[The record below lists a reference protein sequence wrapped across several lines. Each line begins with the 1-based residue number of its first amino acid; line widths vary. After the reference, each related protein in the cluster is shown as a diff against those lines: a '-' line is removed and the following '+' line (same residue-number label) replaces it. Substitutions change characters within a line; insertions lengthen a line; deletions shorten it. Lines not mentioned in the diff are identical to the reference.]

1 MNAQAGVSDS
11 LAARRERAHEIVVR
25 HGWNSTAY
33 QILNPGIDYWFAPD
47 GEAVVGYVDRGGVR
61 VVAGAPVCAR
71 SRLAAAALQ
80 LENESSAAGLKV
92 CYFCAGHR
100 LRSVLGGGPPHRAV
114 LIGAQ
119 PSWPPS
125 RWSEMLAS
133 HESLR
138 AQLNRAHNKGVTVR
152 SVNPGEAAH
161 DPQLHRCLQEWL
173 GTRGLP
179 PLHFL
184 VETRALD
191 APYERRV
198 YVAERAGEALAF
210 LVASP
215 VPARQGWLAEQ
226 AVRGSAAPNG
236 TIELLIDAAVRDAAA
251 GGDRYF
257 TLGLSPLSDRAGPA
271 GDGGPLWLR
280 FLLGW
285 MRAHARRFYD
295 FQGLE
300 HFKAKF
306 RPARWEPIFAIS
318 SGPSFTPGM
327 LYAVADAFSDRSV
340 ASTLARALASAARQE
355 LRWAGHRL
363 PPRHTSRGAGH

>member
-1 MNAQAGVSDS
+1 MNTHAGERDGSP
-11 LAARRERAHEIVVR
+11 ARRERAHDLVVR
-25 HGWNSTAY
+25 YGWNSTAY

-47 GEAVVGYVDRGGVR
+47 VDAVVGYVDRHGVR
-61 VVAGAPVCAR
+61 VVAGAPICTQQC
-71 SRLAAAALQ
+71 LAAAALQ
-80 LENESSAAGLKV
+80 LEAESAAAGLKV

-100 LRSVLGGGPPHRAV
+100 LRSVLEDGPPHSAV

-119 PSWPPS
+119 PSWHPAE
-125 RWSEMLAS
+125 WTEMLAT

-138 AQLNRAHNKGVTVR
+138 AQLHRAINKGVMVR
-152 SVNPGEAAH
+152 SVDPAEAAL
-161 DPQLHRCLQEWL
+161 DPRLHRCLDEWL

-198 YVAERAGEALAF
+198 YVAERDGAAVAF

-215 VPARQGWLAEQ
+215 IPARRGWLVEQ
-226 AVRGSAAPNG
+226 AVRGSGAPNG
-236 TIELLIDAAVRDAAA
+236 TVELLIDAAVRDAAA
-251 GGDRYF
+251 RGDRYF
-257 TLGLSPLSDRAGPA
+257 TLGLSPLSDRAGPP
-271 GDGGPLWLR
+271 GDGGPAWLR
-280 FLLGW
+280 LLLRW
-285 MRAHARRFYD
+285 MRAHTHRFYD

-300 HFKAKF
+300 RFKAKF

-318 SGPSFTPGM
+318 AGPRFTPGM
-327 LYAVADAFSDRSV
+327 LYAIADAFSDRSV
-340 ASTLARALASAARQE
+340 PSTLARALAGAARQE

-363 PPRHTSRGAGH
+363 PPRISARGDGR